1 MNLDHLKVFYTAA
14 TKLNFSETAKVHHLS
29 QPSISSQI
37 RSLEESLNVK
47 LFERTTKK
55 ISLTDSGQLLQGYVK
70 LILEV
75 IDKAEKEIAMLSN
88 SIHGD
93 LAIDASLTIGENL
106 LPYMLG
112 KFKQEYP
119 FVNLIMKIHNSQQII
134 EKVIDEDIDFG
145 FIEAPMTQPSV
156 ICKPFLNDELV
167 IISST
172 KRLNPLIDDRDV
184 ISPYELFSLPII
196 LREHGSGTR
205 QVIEDTLQ
213 KNNLDPTNL
222 NVMLELEN
230 TESIKATVESGMGI
244 SIISQ
249 SAIKKELQLGLL
261 RTIKIEGIT
270 LNRSFYIVQKKGKL
284 LSLPAES
291 FINFSLNYFANND
304 EPLKT
309 ENESDYNLKT
319 DQDVEHH

>member
-37 RSLEESLNVK
+37 RNLEESLNVK

-55 ISLTDSGQLLQGYVK
+55 IALTDSGQLLQGYVK

-75 IDKAEKEIAMLSN
+75 IDKAEKDIALLSN

-93 LAIDASLTIGENL
+93 LALDASLTIGENL

-112 KFKQEYP
+112 NFKQEYP

-134 EKVIDEDIDFG
+134 EKVLHEEVDLG
-145 FIEAPMTQPSV
+145 FIEAPMSHPLV
-156 ICKPFLNDELV
+156 FCNPFLDDELV

-172 KRLNPLIDDRDV
+172 QKLNPLIDNREV
-184 ISPYELFSLPII
+184 ITPYELFSLPII

-205 QVIEDTLQ
+205 QVIEETLQ
-213 KNNLDPTNL
+213 KNNLDPSNL
-222 NVMLELEN
+222 NIILELEN
-230 TESIKATVESGMGI
+230 TESIKAIVESGMGI

-249 SAIKKELQLGLL
+249 TAIKKELQLGTL

-270 LNRSFYIVQKKGKL
+270 LKRSFYIVQKKEKV

-291 FINFSLNYFANND
+291 FVNFLLNYYK
-304 EPLKT
+304 EQQI
-309 ENESDYNLKT
+309 E
-319 DQDVEHH
+319 V

>member
-29 QPSISSQI
+29 QPSISSQM
-37 RSLEESLNVK
+37 RNLEESLNVK

-55 ISLTDSGQLLQGYVK
+55 ITLTDSGVLLQSYVK

-75 IDKAEKEIAMLSN
+75 VNKAEKEIALLSN

-112 KFKQEYP
+112 KFKQKYP

-134 EKVIDEDIDFG
+134 EKVIHEEIDLG
-145 FIEAPMTQPSV
+145 FIEAPMTHPSV
-156 ICKPFLNDELV
+156 YCKPFLDDELV
-167 IISST
+167 IITST
-172 KRLNPLIDDRDV
+172 KKLNPLIDNRNTLT
-184 ISPYELFSLPII
+184 PYELFSLPII
-196 LREHGSGTR
+196 LRERGSGTR
-205 QVIEDTLQ
+205 KVIEETLQ
-213 KNNLDPTNL
+213 KNNLNPSNL
-222 NVMLELEN
+222 NIMLELEN
-230 TESIKATVESGMGI
+230 TESIKAIVESGMGI

-249 SAIKKELQLGLL
+249 TAIKKELALKTL
-261 RTIKIEGIT
+261 RTIRIEGIN
-270 LNRSFYIVQKKGKL
+270 LKRSFYIVQKKEKI

-291 FINFSLNYFANND
+291 FVNFLSNSFSEVKN
-304 EPLKT
+304 
-309 ENESDYNLKT
+309 S
-319 DQDVEHH
+319 H